1 MDSVTEP
8 CYIAKIPVLPSD
20 ILDTTGDGDHTMQE
34 KTDLT
39 QNNRIGILGSR
50 VFRRRFFSIAIPV
63 ALQQFLTSS
72 LNLTNNILV
81 GQLGDASVAA
91 VGLANQVYF
100 ILNVVLSAIGGGIS
114 IYISQFWG
122 SRKYDQI
129 KKIVSLSIVITMAVA
144 LIFFIPSFI
153 APQFILSLFSKDADV
168 IGLGIKYLKPVSIS
182 FLLMTFSICF
192 SSALRSTGNVRLPL
206 IANFVGIVV
215 NTALNYVL
223 IFGRLGLPALGVAGS
238 AIATVT
244 ARLVESLIILWA
256 VYASRSI
263 VSIKPK
269 DLFSISA
276 DLFKRFFSTSGE
288 LIAKDGVWAT
298 GTSIYMAIYALM
310 STEAAASV
318 NITSTIRSMTFI
330 FFQGVSAACLIMV
343 GNKIGEND
351 NETAYRYARRFLRIT
366 LLISAAAST
375 FLLLS
380 RPLVLAPY
388 KVSQSVVDNA
398 MRLLIVAAAI
408 IPFQSYASVAIVG
421 AMRGGGDIRFTIFLD
436 VTAVWFIGMPLAWL
450 GGMVFRLDI
459 VWVFLMV
466 SLQEVYKAVMCYFR
480 IHSKK
485 WINNVVRGI

>member
-1 MDSVTEP
+1 MRKKTAL
-8 CYIAKIPVLPSD
+8 AKGTGIP
-20 ILDTTGDGDHTMQE
+20 G
-34 KTDLT
+34 
-39 QNNRIGILGSR
+39 GS
-50 VFRRRFFSIAIPV
+50 VFRKRFLSIAVPV

-129 KKIVSLSIVITMAVA
+129 KKVGSLGLAITWLAA
-144 LIFFIPSFI
+144 LVFFIPSF
-153 APQFILSLFSKDADV
+153 AVPGSILALLSKDTLV
-168 IGLGIKYLKPVSIS
+168 IGLGSRYLRPASVS

-206 IANFVGIVV
+206 AANLAGIIV
-215 NTALNYVL
+215 NTSLNYVL
-223 IFGRLGLPALGVAGS
+223 IFGKLGLPALGVAGS
-238 AIATVT
+238 AYATVI
-244 ARLVESLIILWA
+244 ARFTESAIILGA
-256 VYASRSI
+256 VYASRSV
-263 VSIKPK
+263 VSIRLK
-269 DLFSISA
+269 DLFGISA
-276 DLFKRFFSTSGE
+276 DLFRKFFGTSGE
-288 LIAKDGVWAT
+288 LIAKDGIWAL

-318 NITSTIRSMTFI
+318 NITSTIRSMTFV
-330 FFQGVSAACLIMV
+330 FFNGISTACLIMV

-351 NETAYRYARRFLRIT
+351 DETAYKYAVRFLRIT
-366 LLISAAAST
+366 LAISAAVSC
-375 FLLLS
+375 FLVLS
-380 RPLVLAPY
+380 RPLVLSPY
-388 KVSQSVVDNA
+388 KVSDTVVDNA
-398 MRLLIVAAAI
+398 MGLLVVAAVI

-436 VTAVWFIGMPLAWL
+436 LTAVWFIGMPLAWL

-459 VWVFLMV
+459 VWVFLLV
-466 SLQEVYKAVMCYFR
+466 SLQEVYKAVMCFFR
-480 IHSKK
+480 IRSRK

>member
-1 MDSVTEP
+1 
-8 CYIAKIPVLPSD
+8 
-20 ILDTTGDGDHTMQE
+20 MQE
-34 KTDLT
+34 KTGLEQDL
-39 QNNRIGILGSR
+39 GIFGGR
-50 VFRRRFFSIAIPV
+50 EFRKRFLSIAVPV
-63 ALQQFLTSS
+63 TLQQFLTSS

-81 GQLGDASVAA
+81 GQLGDTSVAA

-100 ILNVVLSAIGGGIS
+100 ILNVILSGIGGGIS

-129 KKIVSLSIVITMAVA
+129 KKVVSLSLAITMLAAMV
-144 LIFFIPSFI
+144 FFIPSFA
-153 APQFILSLFSKDADV
+153 APGFILSLFSNDTGV
-168 IGLGIKYLKPVSIS
+168 IELGSKYLKPVSIS
-182 FLLMTFSICF
+182 FLLMIFSVCF

-206 IANFVGIVV
+206 AANFVGIIV

-223 IFGRLGLPALGVAGS
+223 IFGKLGLPAMGVSGS
-238 AIATVT
+238 AVATVI
-244 ARLVESLIILWA
+244 ARFAESAIILWA
-256 VYASRSI
+256 VYASHNI
-263 VSIKPK
+263 VSIKLK

-276 DLFKRFFSTSGE
+276 DLIKRFFGTSGE
-288 LIAKDGVWAT
+288 LIAKDGCWAL

-318 NITSTIRSMTFI
+318 NITSTIRSMLFV
-330 FFQGVSAACLIMV
+330 FFNGVSTACLIMV

-351 NETAYRYARRFLRIT
+351 DETAYKYACRFLRIT
-366 LLISAAAST
+366 LLISAAVAAI
-375 FLLLS
+375 LVLS

-388 KVSQSVVDNA
+388 KVSQTVVDNA
-398 MRLLIVAAAI
+398 MGLMVVAAVI

-436 VTAVWFIGMPLAWL
+436 LTAVWFIGMPLAWL

-459 VWVFLMV
+459 VWVFLLV

-480 IHSKK
+480 IHSRK